1 MSGKALKFLSDQM
14 ASTKEALAIVI
25 SEFANDAEVRERRRL
40 ALLALGNGL
49 LASGSMLELD

>member
-1 MSGKALKFLSDQM
+1 M
-14 ASTKEALAIVI
+14 ASTEESLAIVM
-25 SEFANDAEVRERRRL
+25 SYERVRERRGL